1 MDLTPTGSAEVV
13 VAMKRG
19 RFFRSRLYRLLMGK
33 NLEEHSVHL
42 EALNDPAT
50 GSAAAC
56 KMTSPSGSA
65 SR

>member
-1 MDLTPTGSAEVV
+1 MELAQTGRAEVV
-13 VAMKRG
+13 VAMKRD

-33 NLEEHSVHL
+33 NLEEHGVYL

-50 GSAAAC
+50 GSATAC

-65 SR
+65 ST

>member
-33 NLEEHSVHL
+33 DLEEHGVHL
-42 EALNDPAT
+42 EALNDPST
-50 GSAAAC
+50 GSAAC
-56 KMTSPSGSA
+56 KMTSPSRSA